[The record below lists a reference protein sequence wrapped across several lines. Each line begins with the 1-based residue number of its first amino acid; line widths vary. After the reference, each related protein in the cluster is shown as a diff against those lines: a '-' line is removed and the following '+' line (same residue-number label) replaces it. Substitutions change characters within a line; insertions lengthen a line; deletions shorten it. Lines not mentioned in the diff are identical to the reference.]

1 MAKRGNKL
9 NTKKLIMSFLVTVIL
24 MTVAL
29 RFSGKANENINR
41 NEDGDCLVTINEKMK
56 IPERVYEA
64 LMKDTAW
71 EFGLFETLKGARNC
85 VMKE

>member
-1 MAKRGNKL
+1 
-9 NTKKLIMSFLVTVIL
+9 
-24 MTVAL
+24 
-29 RFSGKANENINR
+29 
-41 NEDGDCLVTINEKMK
+41 MK